1 MSTGQPQQEPRL
13 IWLAL
18 GGLIGLLLRLMGF
31 AWVTLLWLAVAVLL
45 LNDNMQTRRVWP
57 LALFILLLMALY
69 ALASTTWGRPLR
81 RFLPGTAEWGSR
93 KRRTQRR
100 RGNQL
105 LRAFGF
111 TTDTDPT
118 NYATTAT
125 RGKNGEPG
133 EWIINA
139 RLASLSDP
147 AAVQHRIESQKA
159 MVGAEHITTEKT
171 GVGQYVVRFHST
183 TPDDTLATVQDW
195 QEAASTVDAVPIGVR
210 DDGNLMTWP
219 VAGGHT
225 LLAGASNSGKG
236 SVIWSLLLGLGP
248 LIKSGVVQVHGID
261 LKGGVEFNMG
271 RELFA
276 EIAEQPADAA
286 AMIARMLEVADQRLA
301 VLKASGL
308 RKMKPSVEEP
318 LHVVVIDEAASLKQR
333 MPKKEYDAFLA
344 DFRTVLNIGRA
355 PGVVFFAALQDPK
368 VATFDARDLFTRQL
382 MLRLKRS
389 QAAMVS
395 DLPTEDLPAVET
407 IREDTPG
414 VGYGVD
420 TDTGAEV
427 RFRAFWVSD
436 DALRTGAL
444 RYEAP
449 AQVGAPAECDED

>member
-13 IWLAL
+13 VWLAL
-18 GGLIGLLLRLMGF
+18 GGLIGLLLRLVGF
-31 AWVTLLWLAVAVLL
+31 AWVTLLWLAVAVFL

-57 LALFILLLMALY
+57 LVIFGVLLIALY
-69 ALASTTWGRPLR
+69 VFARTSHGRFLLH
-81 RFLPGTAEWGSR
+81 FLPGTAEWGAR
-93 KRRTQRR
+93 KRRAQRR

-105 LRAFGF
+105 LRSFGF
-111 TTDTDPT
+111 TTDADPT
-118 NYATTAT
+118 KYATTAT
-125 RGKNGEPG
+125 PGKNGQPG

-159 MVGAEHITTEKT
+159 MVGAEHVTTEKT
-171 GVGQYVVRFHST
+171 GVGQYVVRLYST
-183 TPDDTLATVQDW
+183 TPDDALATVRDW
-195 QEAASTVDAVPIGVR
+195 HEVPATVDAVPIGTR
-210 DDGNLMTWP
+210 ADGNLMTWP

-236 SVIWSLLLGLGP
+236 SVIWSLLLALGP

-286 AMIARMLEVADQRLA
+286 AMTARMLKVADQRLA

-308 RKMKPSVEEP
+308 RKMEPSVEEP
-318 LHVVVIDEAASLKQR
+318 LHLVVIDEAASLKQR

-395 DLPTEDLPAVET
+395 DLPSDDLPAVET

-420 TDTGAEV
+420 TDTGGEV

-436 DALRTGAL
+436 ETLRSGAL
-444 RYEAP
+444 YYAAP
-449 AQVGAPAECDED
+449 AQVGAPAERDEA